1 MLKPPKT
8 NTLADGLVEGTFS
21 MLYEKESK
29 TVQKEKEGDRDDEME
44 KSQK

>member
-8 NTLADGLVEGTFS
+8 DTLADGLIEGTFS
-21 MLYEKESK
+21 MLHEIESK
-29 TVQKEKEGDRDDEME
+29 TVQKEKEGDRDDETE